1 MSNDDDWVSNVKRWC
16 HDQKMAAAAAESA
29 PGTSDADDVG
39 EMLGYEAAQP
49 MYQAVHWPDA
59 GSA

>member
-16 HDQKMAAAAAESA
+16 HDQRAATSAAQSGSSA
-29 PGTSDADDVG
+29 SDVDDGG

-49 MYQAVHWPDA
+49 MFQAVHWPESNS
-59 GSA
+59 G